1 MWLYL
6 LDWVGS
12 GPVLEGSRQLE
23 MGAHVECKELRCV
36 VGGPFKPNKLREVQG
51 LVWRPWINKPLEMT
65 MHCADICHY
74 TTPESKHKR
83 LFFPLFVPC
92 PKCSLDPPWLLH
104 PSPFFLAPS
113 ALVLF
118 HLFSC
123 SSSIPL
129 HHHHLHSFSS
139 SLPSGSI
146 HPSVHPCMH
155 GWPSIRGSV
164 CYTTALVLSRLLNM
178 HTVQAEEGFIYQT
191 ELRTLPHIVV
201 AGKTWKKWHKRF
213 KCVYCVI
220 LL

>member
-129 HHHHLHSFSS
+129 PFTTTISIPSVHLS
-139 SLPSGSI
+139 PVAPSI
-146 HPSVHPCMH
+146 HPFIRACMVGRPSGVLYATQLLWCSVV
-155 GWPSIRGSV
+155 S
-164 CYTTALVLSRLLNM
+164 
-178 HTVQAEEGFIYQT
+178 
-191 ELRTLPHIVV
+191 
-201 AGKTWKKWHKRF
+201 
-213 KCVYCVI
+213 
-220 LL
+220 